1 MAEKSEENV
10 VTLRCKPRDPSDPEM
25 LVCRIVSGP
34 ASSAK
39 EPVPEVSSKTPQSNP
54 PVADKATPVVS
65 DKSLQQDDVTLTVR
79 RVKRD
84 GKMVIEVFEP
94 DASPVKPADT
104 HPDSKPEPNHSADEQ
119 RKLEL
124 TGCDGKHCH
133 ISKFGGWKKKKQAMS
148 KEKEMKDD

>member
-1 MAEKSEENV
+1 MTEKSEGNV
-10 VTLRCKPRDPSDPEM
+10 VTLRCKPKDPSDPET

-39 EPVPEVSSKTPQSNP
+39 EPVPEALSKTPQSNP

-65 DKSLQQDDVTLTVR
+65 DKTLQQDDVTLTVR

-94 DASPVKPADT
+94 DACPVKTADT
-104 HPDSKPEPNHSADEQ
+104 HPDSKPESNHTADEQ

-133 ISKFGGWKKKKQAMS
+133 ISKFGGWKKKVKNSA
-148 KEKEMKDD
+148 KGGGGE

>member
-1 MAEKSEENV
+1 MVEKSDDNV
-10 VTLRCKPRDPSDPEM
+10 VTLRCKPRDPSDPET
-25 LVCRIVSGP
+25 LVCRIVSG
-34 ASSAK
+34 AATSVK
-39 EPVPEVSSKTPQSNP
+39 EPVPEELSKTQQPNL

-94 DASPVKPADT
+94 DACPVKTADT
-104 HPDSKPEPNHSADEQ
+104 LPDSKPEPNHTAAEQ

-124 TGCDGKHCH
+124 TGCDGKHCT
-133 ISKFGGWKKKKQAMS
+133 ISKFGGWKKKVKNGA
-148 KEKEMKDD
+148 KGGGGE

>member
-1 MAEKSEENV
+1 MVEKSDDNV
-10 VTLRCKPRDPSDPEM
+10 VTLRCKPKDPSDPET

-39 EPVPEVSSKTPQSNP
+39 EPVPEASSKTPQPNP
-54 PVADKATPVVS
+54 LVADKATPVAS
-65 DKSLQQDDVTLTVR
+65 DNSLKREDVTLTVR

-94 DASPVKPADT
+94 DASPVKTRDT
-104 HPDSKPEPNHSADEQ
+104 HPDSKPEPNHTADEQ

-133 ISKFGGWKKKKQAMS
+133 ISKFGAWKKKVKNGA
-148 KEKEMKDD
+148 EGRGEE